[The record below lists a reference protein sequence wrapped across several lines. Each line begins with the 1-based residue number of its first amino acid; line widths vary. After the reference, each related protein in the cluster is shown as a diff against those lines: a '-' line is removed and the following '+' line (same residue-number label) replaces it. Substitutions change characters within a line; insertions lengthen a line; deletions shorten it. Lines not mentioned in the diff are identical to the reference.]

1 MTVPVTIVDAFT
13 DQPFAGNPAAV
24 CLLDGPRP
32 ETWMQAV
39 AREMNLSE
47 AAFLRPRQEGW
58 DLRWFTPKVEVDL
71 CGHATLA
78 SAHVLWEEGRL
89 PRDADARFHTRSG
102 LLVASRG
109 EDGIRLDFPADP
121 EEGIQPPQDLAEA
134 MGVHPLHVGRCHCGL
149 LLLLESE
156 ATVRDLRPDCAWL
169 GAVTGAGV
177 IVTAAAEG
185 EGYDFVSRF
194 FAPALG
200 IDEDPVTGAAHCCL
214 APFWAA
220 RQGKDTLVGRQVSA
234 RGGTVRVQLSGDR
247 VLLGGE
253 AVTVMRGMLVGG
265 AAGRPDS

>member
-13 DQPFAGNPAAV
+13 DHPFAGNPAVV

-32 ETWMQAV
+32 ADWMQSV

-47 AAFLRPRQEGW
+47 TAFLSSREEGW
-58 DLRWFTPKVEVDL
+58 DLCWFTPRVEVDL

-78 SAHVLWEEGRL
+78 GAHVLWEEGRL

-102 LLVASRG
+102 LLIASRE
-109 EDGIRLDFPADP
+109 EDGSIQLDFPADP

-134 MGVHPLHVGRCHCGL
+134 MGVHPLHVGRSRCGL
-149 LLLLESE
+149 ILLLESE
-156 ATVRDLRPDCAWL
+156 AAVRDLRPDCAWL

-177 IVTAAAEG
+177 IVTAVADED
-185 EGYDFVSRF
+185 GYDFVSRF

-214 APFWAA
+214 GPFWAA
-220 RQGKDTLVGRQVSA
+220 RLGKDTLVGRQVSP
-234 RGGTVRVQLSGDR
+234 RGGTVRVQLAGER
-247 VLLGGE
+247 VLLIGQ
-253 AVTVMRGMLVGG
+253 AVTVMRGMLVG
-265 AAGRPDS
+265 AAAKD